1 MFRRILPREVCFFDY
16 FEQIAGMIIDV
27 CESFRALAQGT
38 VNGAE
43 QYAHIKEIEHQADD
57 LTHRCLDEINKTFIT
72 PIDRTDIHALMKR
85 LDDIID
91 SVDAC
96 TSRIML
102 YEIVEMR
109 PEAVQLAE
117 VLVKAVRE
125 LEVAVKGL
133 RNLKNT
139 PVIEEKLI
147 AIHELENDGDT
158 ILRAALTRLF
168 KEEVDAI
175 AIIKWKEIFERLEK
189 ATDRCEDVANIIEK
203 IVIEAS

>member
-16 FEQIAGMIIDV
+16 FEQIGVMIIDV
-27 CESFRALAQGT
+27 CEAFRSLAQGT
-38 VNGAE
+38 VSATE
-43 QYAHIKEIEHQADD
+43 QAARIKEIEHEADD

-72 PIDRTDIHALMKR
+72 PIDRTDIHALIKR

-96 TSRIML
+96 TARLML
-102 YEIVEMR
+102 YEITEMR
-109 PEAVQLAE
+109 PEAVQLADI
-117 VLVKAVRE
+117 LVRAARE
-125 LEVAVKGL
+125 LDVALKGL
-133 RNLKNT
+133 RNLKNA

-147 AIHELENDGDT
+147 SIHQIENDGDT
-158 ILRAALTRLF
+158 ILRAALMRLF
-168 KEEVDAI
+168 KEERDAI
-175 AIIKWKEIFERLEK
+175 TVIKWKEIFERLER